1 MATYNTNYSARTLI
15 IVTILISLLLYLSCQ
30 GPIAETEEHTPNLAI
45 SANRYAELVKHYQH
59 LENQK
64 KNTYHQGINREIISI
79 QIQILWQIR
88 EEIATQKYDQQK
100 GDY

>member
-30 GPIAETEEHTPNLAI
+30 GPIAETEEHRPNLAI
-45 SANRYAELVKHYQH
+45 SANRYTELVNHYQE

-64 KNTYHQGINREIISI
+64 NTYHRSVKREIISI
-79 QIQILWQIR
+79 QVQILWQIR
-88 EEIATQKYDQQK
+88 EEIAMQEYNEQK
-100 GDY
+100 GEH